1 MTGEADRPPMFVG
14 IGMGDT
20 NAGVH
25 AFAAIGH
32 ALFHRERTGRGTHLD
47 ISMVDAL
54 FHMHDM
60 PVHASSM
67 TNGNMYLWQGT
78 EFRCFRQQG
87 SFKGQEVG

>member
-32 ALFHRERTGRGTHLD
+32 ALFHRTHRERNTFRYLNGRCF
-47 ISMVDAL
+47 ISHARY
-54 FHMHDM
+54 
-60 PVHASSM
+60 ASSCVIDDK
-67 TNGNMYLWQGT
+67 W
-78 EFRCFRQQG
+78 
-87 SFKGQEVG
+87 